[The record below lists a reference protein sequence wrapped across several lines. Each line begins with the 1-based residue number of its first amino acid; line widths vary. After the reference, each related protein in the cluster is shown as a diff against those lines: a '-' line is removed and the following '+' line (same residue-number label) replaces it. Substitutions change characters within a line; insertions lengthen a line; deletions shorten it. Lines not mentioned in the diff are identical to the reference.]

1 MFDAA
6 IPETTSLS
14 LLRNTI
20 GGNRFAT
27 EQLYEIYFP
36 LVYLW
41 CRKFRLQEADSQ
53 DIAQSV
59 MIRVYGSLSLYERE
73 KGRFRG
79 WLWTITRNAV
89 HDHLRKNRR
98 VELSLGD
105 AATELLAAEPIEARS
120 DELPSIVACQA
131 LKFLENRL
139 RPRNLEIV
147 RAVLCDGRSPSD
159 VAAEFGVSP
168 GSVHTAR
175 SRALRLLRE
184 AFGDLEFPGKL

>member
-1 MFDAA
+1 MFDVA
-6 IPETTSLS
+6 IPETTSLT
-14 LLRNTI
+14 LLRNSI
-20 GGNRFAT
+20 GGNRFAS

-41 CRKFRLQEADSQ
+41 CRKFRIQEADAQ

-59 MIRVYGSLSLYERE
+59 MIRVYGSLSQYQRG

-89 HDHLRKNRR
+89 HDHIRKNRR
-98 VELSLGD
+98 AEQSLGE
-105 AATELLAAEPIEARS
+105 AAADLLAEEPIEARS
-120 DELPSIVACQA
+120 VELPSIVACQA

-139 RPRNLEIV
+139 RPRSLEIV

-159 VAAEFGVSP
+159 VAAEFGVSA

-175 SRALRLLRE
+175 SRAVKLLRE
-184 AFGDLEFPGKL
+184 AFGDLEFSGRQ